1 MTTLSPRGIM
11 FLKEGD
17 NMTWEKFLERFG
29 CYKDAVGNRPCDN
42 GAMCD
47 QCSQSW
53 VLNEFAELNEKEKEA
68 KELG

>member
-1 MTTLSPRGIM
+1 
-11 FLKEGD
+11 
-17 NMTWEKFLERFG
+17 MTWEKFLERFG
-29 CYKDAVGNRPCDN
+29 CYKDAIGNRPCDN